1 MNTDERAFP
10 VCNEANVNNQE
21 GMTLRD
27 YFAGQALIEEAL
39 IAARTVDETA
49 AFCYR
54 VADAMLKERAK
65 AQEGEE

>member
-27 YFAGQALIEEAL
+27 YFAGQALV
-39 IAARTVDETA
+39 AAAKDPNCTCEDSAE
-49 AFCYR
+49 FCYR
-54 VADAMLKERAK
+54 MADAMLKERAK
-65 AQEGEE
+65 AQEVEE